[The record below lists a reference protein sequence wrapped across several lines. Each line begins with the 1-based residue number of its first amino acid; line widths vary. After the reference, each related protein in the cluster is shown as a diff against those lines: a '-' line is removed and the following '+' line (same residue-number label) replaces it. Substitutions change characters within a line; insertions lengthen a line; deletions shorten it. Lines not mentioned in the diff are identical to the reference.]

1 METNKKEDLKGLVD
15 CLLEGLARASS
26 VTTSASDS
34 EVTLVTFTPS
44 FPRVSSSVQSNPES
58 AVPLIQDR
66 TFLTLTPQIP
76 TSVANVSETHM
87 TIGKTEPTNRPGISG
102 KMDSRFTSNIDIF
115 PYIQTCGDQRFTP
128 DVLDAIYASSPNSL
142 YMYDQEKVDMQ
153 CSTISDTQSTV
164 CAGSNTLAQFQDF
177 QDDFELKTQ
186 YEMSHDLSTSSL
198 LGEGTLQA
206 SSSMISDSGGGGWG
220 DTGKDS
226 EDIMIS
232 RTKAED
238 SPDPTLAE
246 LNLTSSNMD
255 LLEDINKYIN
265 TDMCSF
271 YLDSRTDQSFG
282 KDETVKEEPVYTKMG
297 NYDFAEQ
304 YSQKQGPDLAIK
316 SNKHSSDIL
325 IAPSLVK
332 TEPCDSTCQ
341 RTYTMLQKRVPTH
354 DVQSSLQILSQIY
367 SQKKPVSDDNKSTLQ
382 KLLMSRPQH
391 LPVTATQVKAEEPL
405 KSPCD
410 IRARHP
416 SGGRVRKRSGAQA
429 GLDTMDAKWEEIK
442 QFIHTQ
448 PQMDLQQT
456 YPPQIKRERQRYD
469 STSSVV
475 TLTSNEDMES
485 YQDDSDSDR
494 DDDFSDSDY
503 EGGQDLGCLD
513 PAESLVAKGKEKQY
527 FWQYNVQSKGPK
539 GTRVHFEMEEDPHV
553 LHDFEDPVFD
563 PKKSNLAGVGV
574 TIKHG
579 GKARKGDGNDIVPN
593 PRKLCQIGLKLRKI
607 SKQINDFTPVSE
619 LPSHAR
625 SKTRKEKN
633 KLASRACRLKKKA
646 QHEAHKVKLHGLELE
661 HRTLLKVLTIM
672 KGELV
677 ERIQSENRENM
688 PLLSERLEQLI
699 KENLDMMIAG
709 NTSDYVNKVVRAVE
723 AGDTTGGIEIRASRS
738 YPEELHN

>member
-1 METNKKEDLKGLVD
+1 
-15 CLLEGLARASS
+15 
-26 VTTSASDS
+26 
-34 EVTLVTFTPS
+34 
-44 FPRVSSSVQSNPES
+44 
-58 AVPLIQDR
+58 
-66 TFLTLTPQIP
+66 
-76 TSVANVSETHM
+76 
-87 TIGKTEPTNRPGISG
+87 
-102 KMDSRFTSNIDIF
+102 
-115 PYIQTCGDQRFTP
+115 
-128 DVLDAIYASSPNSL
+128 
-142 YMYDQEKVDMQ
+142 
-153 CSTISDTQSTV
+153 
-164 CAGSNTLAQFQDF
+164 
-177 QDDFELKTQ
+177 
-186 YEMSHDLSTSSL
+186 
-198 LGEGTLQA
+198 
-206 SSSMISDSGGGGWG
+206 
-220 DTGKDS
+220 
-226 EDIMIS
+226 
-232 RTKAED
+232 
-238 SPDPTLAE
+238 
-246 LNLTSSNMD
+246 
-255 LLEDINKYIN
+255 
-265 TDMCSF
+265 
-271 YLDSRTDQSFG
+271 
-282 KDETVKEEPVYTKMG
+282 
-297 NYDFAEQ
+297 
-304 YSQKQGPDLAIK
+304 
-316 SNKHSSDIL
+316 
-325 IAPSLVK
+325 
-332 TEPCDSTCQ
+332 
-341 RTYTMLQKRVPTH
+341 
-354 DVQSSLQILSQIY
+354 
-367 SQKKPVSDDNKSTLQ
+367 
-382 KLLMSRPQH
+382 
-391 LPVTATQVKAEEPL
+391 
-405 KSPCD
+405 
-410 IRARHP
+410 
-416 SGGRVRKRSGAQA
+416 
-429 GLDTMDAKWEEIK
+429 
-442 QFIHTQ
+442 
-448 PQMDLQQT
+448 MDLQQT

-661 HRTLLKVLTIM
+661 HRTLLKVLTVM